1 VALWSLHP
9 RPSLSD
15 LGGGWISYGVPIRPP
30 LAPCA
35 SHPSPAAVAH
45 RSSLPPLLIHAHGRS
60 PRKGSIKAPRA
71 RARKRPVGTVTAPQA
86 RTPRCGSLGE
96 LFWLNP
102 QPPRTSTIP
111 STSSC
116 RPSIFFYSG
125 FFLTC
130 RSCSVFVGNA
140 REYSPSAAVEGP
152 RTNHPSVARST
163 YSRSASAP

>member
-1 VALWSLHP
+1 MAFWSLHP

-15 LGGGWISYGVPIRPP
+15 LEGGWISYGVPIRQP
-30 LAPCA
+30 LAPCG

-45 RSSLPPLLIHAHGRS
+45 RSSLPPLLIQAHCRS

-71 RARKRPVGTVTAPQA
+71 RESVRSALSQHP
-86 RTPRCGSLGE
+86 RTPRGGSLSD

-102 QPPRTSTIP
+102 QQPRTSTIP

-152 RTNHPSVARST
+152 RTNHPSVARAT